1 MMTVKT
7 ADKATEILI
16 SEALVHL
23 LECGAEITHDTLIHT
38 LDDKRVNVTDR
49 NLRMRYSR
57 AIDEVRMHQRFSPQQ
72 RSGIG
77 HRSYQIH

>member
-1 MMTVKT
+1 MTVKT
-7 ADKATEILI
+7 ADKATETLI

-38 LDDKRVNVTDR
+38 LDDKRLNVTDR
-49 NLRMRYSR
+49 NVRMCYSR
-57 AIDEVRMHQRFSPQQ
+57 AIDEVRAHQRFSPQQ
-72 RSGIG
+72 RGGIG

>member
-16 SEALVHL
+16 SEALVQL

-38 LDDKRVNVTDR
+38 LDDKRVNATDH
-49 NLRMRYSR
+49 NLRMSYSQ
-57 AIDEVRMHQRFSPQQ
+57 AIDEVRTHQHFSPQPHS
-72 RSGIG
+72 RIYHS
-77 HRSYQIH
+77 SYQIH

>member
-1 MMTVKT
+1 MTVKT

-16 SEALVHL
+16 SEALVQL

-38 LDDKRVNVTDR
+38 LDDKRGNVTDR
-49 NLRMRYSR
+49 NLRMSYSR
-57 AIDEVRMHQRFSPQQ
+57 AIDEVRTHQRFSPQQ

>member
-1 MMTVKT
+1 MTVKT
-7 ADKATEILI
+7 TDKATEILI
-16 SEALVHL
+16 SEALVQL

-38 LDDKRVNVTDR
+38 LDDNRVNVTDR
-49 NLRMRYSR
+49 NVRMRYSR

-72 RSGIG
+72 RSGID